1 MENGLNFQNQNINI
15 PLLMQFAAVEKVEE
29 DSNEITFRYNY
40 QTQITEIYCGGL
52 LDGGNGYKTI
62 GTRSLKNSWTK
73 NKGTNSNVNDPKNA
87 IDDSKQVKR

>member
-1 MENGLNFQNQNINI
+1 MENTINIQNQNINI
-15 PLLMQFAAVEKVEE
+15 PLIMQFAVIEKVEE
-29 DSNEITFRYNY
+29 DTSEITFRYNY
-40 QTQITEIYCGGL
+40 ETQITEIYCGGL
-52 LDGGNGYKTI
+52 TGGGSYKTI